1 MAWSLGVV
9 GAPMELILQA
19 LRDAANTTT
28 VRGGFFILNSSAF
41 ELTRLVT
48 GQLAGVVDVR
58 NRLLKE
64 FPQTR
69 EPFKTYGGGRLLCL
83 YGYDVAG
90 AALIAQEAGCVVTD
104 AWGNDLSDWKL
115 LDTTEPNFGSL
126 LAASNPTL
134 HSHLVEAVNEGF
146 ERLKNELH

>member
-1 MAWSLGVV
+1 
-9 GAPMELILQA
+9 
-19 LRDAANTTT
+19 
-28 VRGGFFILNSSAF
+28 FILNSSAF

-48 GQLAGVVDVR
+48 GQLAGMVDVR
-58 NRLLKE
+58 NRLLKD

-69 EPFKTYGGGRLLCL
+69 DDFLRYGGGRLISL

-104 AWGNDLSDWKL
+104 AWGKDLSDWKL

-126 LAASNPTL
+126 LAASNTTL
-134 HSHLVEAVNEGF
+134 HNHLIEAVEEGF
-146 ERLKNELH
+146 ARLKTENS